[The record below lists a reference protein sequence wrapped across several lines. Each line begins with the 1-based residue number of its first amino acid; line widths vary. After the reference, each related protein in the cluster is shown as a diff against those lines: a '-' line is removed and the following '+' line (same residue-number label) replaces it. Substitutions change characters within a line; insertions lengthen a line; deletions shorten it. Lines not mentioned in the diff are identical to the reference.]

1 MDFNCKFELMLSSMS
16 AENKDCLLMGDLNCN
31 YLENADNKEL
41 KSLLVS
47 FGLKQLVERPTR
59 ITKESKTFI
68 DIICSTDP
76 LDLCSVKVIP
86 AGLNVHELIGC
97 IRKLNNVKYHPRVIS
112 CRNYANYNQQLF
124 LNDLSSNSFEQIYTT
139 SCVNKACESLQNILM
154 QCIDKHVP
162 CITKKVKGRSCPW
175 LTSDVKRE
183 MNVRDQ
189 FLRKARRT
197 NREVDWSSYK
207 CQRNRVTG
215 LVKKCKSNYYR
226 QLLNDSAG
234 SPDKFWSTI
243 KKLYPTKKT
252 TQLGSALRIND
263 SLITDENH
271 IANEF
276 CAYFTN
282 SGATS
287 KAKSFQIC
295 DSIWRRFVFETI
307 PYAKNKF
314 CFRAVTELEILKELK
329 KLNRR
334 KATGLDNLPSGQWR
348 I

>member
-1 MDFNCKFELMLSSMS
+1 M
-16 AENKDCLLMGDLNCN
+16 
-31 YLENADNKEL
+31 
-41 KSLLVS
+41 
-47 FGLKQLVERPTR
+47 
-59 ITKESKTFI
+59 
-68 DIICSTDP
+68 
-76 LDLCSVKVIP
+76 
-86 AGLNVHELIGC
+86 
-97 IRKLNNVKYHPRVIS
+97 
-112 CRNYANYNQQLF
+112 
-124 LNDLSSNSFEQIYTT
+124 
-139 SCVNKACESLQNILM
+139 
-154 QCIDKHVP
+154 
-162 CITKKVKGRSCPW
+162 
-175 LTSDVKRE
+175 
-183 MNVRDQ
+183 
-189 FLRKARRT
+189 
-197 NREVDWSSYK
+197 
-207 CQRNRVTG
+207 TG

-282 SGATS
+282 SAATL

-295 DSIWRRFVFETI
+295 DSIWRRFVPETI
-307 PYAKNKF
+307 PYAKKKF

-334 KATGLDNLPSGQWR
+334 KATGLDNLPSGLLKDAAPVIAKSLAHIINLSLDISVIPTKRKLAKLLPVFKSDLTSETGNYRPISVLPVLSKIMER
-348 I
+348 IV